1 MSDCLTALKNA
12 RESELEVRA
21 ELEHIER
28 LHRIMKI
35 QERSENYAR
44 TVVEKLAALEK
55 ELNAAIDEAVDRKR
69 EALAYLSILTGSE
82 RAVLYQYYILAK
94 EWQKIALELYI
105 SERQVFN
112 IRKKALDRLSARQ
125 SRLSED
131 SRRSCETEEV

>member
-44 TVVEKLAALEK
+44 SVVEKLAALEK
-55 ELNAAIDEAVDRKR
+55 ELNAMIDEAVDRKR

-82 RAVLYQYYILAK
+82 RTVLYQYYILAK

-125 SRLSED
+125 SRLSEN